1 MGETRCDV
9 CNHFVDGN
17 RCSGRN
23 RFSPGAN
30 MLTTVNTFEQLD
42 KALSERGI
50 VPIKKGQFD
59 DEDRCCTKVLYEY
72 HLATDGRQNVPL
84 ITVEYCVS
92 GKGDIFMILTAE
104 MFDVSLDEDGS
115 IIGRADEGVSLLD
128 VVNKECH
135 LPRCMSKTF
144 NASYQNDVVE
154 AKLAEIIEAKLRR

>member
-1 MGETRCDV
+1 MMEK
-9 CNHFVDGN
+9 
-17 RCSGRN
+17 
-23 RFSPGAN
+23 
-30 MLTTVNTFEQLD
+30 VNTFEKLD
-42 KALSERGI
+42 KALSDNGI

-72 HLATDGRQNVPL
+72 HLATDGRQEVPL

-92 GKGDIFMILTAE
+92 GKGDIFMISTAE

-128 VVNKECH
+128 VINKECY

-144 NASYQNDVVE
+144 NAAYQNDEVE
-154 AKLAEIIEAKLRR
+154 AKLAEIIESNLKR

>member
-1 MGETRCDV
+1 
-9 CNHFVDGN
+9 
-17 RCSGRN
+17 
-23 RFSPGAN
+23 
-30 MLTTVNTFEQLD
+30 MLEKVNTFEKLD
-42 KALSERGI
+42 KALSDNGI

-72 HLATDGRQNVPL
+72 HLATDGRQEVPL

-115 IIGRADEGVSLLD
+115 IIDRADEGVSLLD
-128 VVNKECH
+128 VINKECH

-144 NASYQNDVVE
+144 DATYQNDVVE
-154 AKLAEIIEAKLRR
+154 AKLAEIIESNLKE

>member
-1 MGETRCDV
+1 MQEK
-9 CNHFVDGN
+9 
-17 RCSGRN
+17 
-23 RFSPGAN
+23 
-30 MLTTVNTFEQLD
+30 VNTFEKLD
-42 KALSERGI
+42 KALSDNGI
-50 VPIKKGQFD
+50 VSIKKGQFD

-72 HLATDGRQNVPL
+72 HLATDGRQEVPL

-128 VVNKECH
+128 VINKECY

-144 NASYQNDVVE
+144 NAAYQNDEVE
-154 AKLAEIIEAKLRR
+154 AKLAEIIETNLKR

>member
-1 MGETRCDV
+1 
-9 CNHFVDGN
+9 
-17 RCSGRN
+17 
-23 RFSPGAN
+23 
-30 MLTTVNTFEQLD
+30 MLEKVNTFEKLD
-42 KALSERGI
+42 KALSDNGI

-72 HLATDGRQNVPL
+72 HLATDGRKEVPL

-128 VVNKECH
+128 VINKECY

-144 NASYQNDVVE
+144 NAAYQNDEVE
-154 AKLAEIIEAKLRR
+154 AKLAEIIETNLKR